1 MEEQRPNEIYLNG
14 SETPMEGE
22 EQKKSLRD
30 DTMKQKKS
38 FQERKAMIWDL
49 MGGSVLEEK
58 WIQNNWLLFALI
70 GVMSMVNIINN
81 YYSIGQMREISNL
94 EEELRDY
101 TNRGLFISSEITERE
116 QKVEIERNIELLG
129 LGLESSSTAPYI
141 LYRDAPKKK

>member
-1 MEEQRPNEIYLNG
+1 MEEQRPNEIYLDG
-14 SETPMEGE
+14 RETPMEGE

-30 DTMKQKKS
+30 DSMKQKKS

-49 MGGSVLEEK
+49 MGGSLLEEK
-58 WIQNNWLLFALI
+58 WIQNNWILFALI

-129 LGLESSSTAPYI
+129 LGLESSNTAPYI